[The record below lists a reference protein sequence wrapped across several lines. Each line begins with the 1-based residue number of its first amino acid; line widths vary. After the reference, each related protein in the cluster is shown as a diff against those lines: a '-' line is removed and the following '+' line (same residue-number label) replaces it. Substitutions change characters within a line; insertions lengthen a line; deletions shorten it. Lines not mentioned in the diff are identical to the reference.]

1 MGSQHEILWHNLS
14 KETGL
19 PWCLLLSARSAPD
32 FNTALWYYHCVLAV
46 LALSSLSGLCSK
58 SPACQAVPG
67 MAQSHRE
74 LTQITLMVVVLRSS
88 YLHSHSRQYASTS
101 FPGTGMGSTTCR
113 QLLQCKETKIS
124 NRMRRNQCSVE
135 GCCGDSAP
143 AFTLG

>member
-32 FNTALWYYHCVLAV
+32 FNTALWCALVAHYHCVLAV

-74 LTQITLMVVVLRSS
+74 LTHNYLDGGGAALLVLALTQQAIR
-88 YLHSHSRQYASTS
+88 LHIV
-101 FPGTGMGSTTCR
+101 PGHWHGLHNM
-113 QLLQCKETKIS
+113 QAVAAMQ
-124 NRMRRNQCSVE
+124 RNQNQQQDEKKPVL
-135 GCCGDSAP
+135 CGRM
-143 AFTLG
+143 LW